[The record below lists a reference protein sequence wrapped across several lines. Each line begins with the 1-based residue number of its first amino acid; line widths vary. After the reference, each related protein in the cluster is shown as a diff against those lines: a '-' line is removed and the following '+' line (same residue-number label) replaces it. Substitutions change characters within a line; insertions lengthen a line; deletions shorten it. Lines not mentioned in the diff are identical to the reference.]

1 MKTMRKLALWIFAL
15 AVLSAGSLYA
25 QNLAGDWQGTLQAGK
40 QTLRTV
46 VKISKAD
53 NGSYSAMLY
62 SIDQGPEG
70 MVVDSISLQD
80 STLKFAISKIHG
92 SYEGKLS
99 ADGASISGIWTQGS
113 PLPLDLQRASKETA
127 WATDSSPH
135 TVQFVPVEPNVKLEV
150 LDWGGTGRPLILL
163 AGLGNTAHIFDKFA
177 PKLTSTYHV
186 YGITRRGYGVSSAPT
201 PSSSNYSADRLGDD
215 VLAVID
221 ALKLDRPI
229 LAGHSIAGEEL
240 SSVGSRYPNKV
251 AGLIYL
257 DAGYPYAFYDRT
269 RGDITIDSIELR
281 KKLDQLSLMPGPREL
296 KPMLQELLQTSLP
309 QYEKDLQ
316 ELVKQLHTMP
326 DSSSTGAAT
335 EKTPRDLTPSLS
347 IIQGE
352 EKYTEI
358 KVPILAIFAVPHN
371 LGSAFA
377 SDPAAREAAQAADLA
392 RTTAQANAF
401 EAGVPSAHVVRL
413 PNANHYVFNSNEADV
428 LREMSAFMAKL
439 P

>member
-1 MKTMRKLALWIFAL
+1 MRKLALWIFAL

-53 NGSYSAMLY
+53 NGSYSAMFY
-62 SIDQGPEG
+62 SIDQGSEG

-113 PLPLDLQRASKETA
+113 PLPLDLQRASNETA

-371 LGSAFA
+371 LGSTFA